1 MLKNLYKSGSSH
13 DMNFIIIFI
22 KRKLPNKYLSL
33 SVKIHNFNLLINLLN
48 FSAKPKAFNVTYRAT
63 YRDCY
68 LIT

>member
-1 MLKNLYKSGSSH
+1 M
-13 DMNFIIIFI
+13 DFIIIFI

-33 SVKIHNFNLLINLLN
+33 SIKMHNFNIIEKSYKKFFVLN
-48 FSAKPKAFNVTYRAT
+48 FSTKPKAFNVTYRAT